1 MSPIISAAG
10 VGKSFRQLKRQP
22 GLSGALRSLVSR
34 DYLDIRAVEDISF
47 SVQPG
52 EAVGYLGPNG
62 AGKSTM
68 IKMMTG
74 ILTPSAGTLTVLGRE
89 PHAHRMTNAKEI
101 GVVFGQRSQLWWD
114 LPVRDSFDLN
124 RHIYDVPEARFADNL
139 AYLTAMLDMAAYL
152 DRPVRQLSL
161 GQRMRA
167 EIALALLHDPKIL
180 FLDEPTIG
188 LDVVAKDAV
197 RKFLAEVNR
206 ERGTTII
213 LTTHD
218 LVDIEEICPRLIM
231 VDDGKLLFDGELK
244 QLRATLGSRRRLTL
258 EFASDP
264 GPVALTTAVLTSDEG
279 AAKHYLLEDETV
291 SLLDVLSELGRGHG
305 LKDVKL
311 EEPDIEEVIRTFY
324 QNKALF
330 AGARP

>member
-10 VGKSFRQLKRQP
+10 VGKTFRQLKRRS
-22 GLSGALRSLVSR
+22 GLRGAISSLFSR
-34 DYLDIRAVEDISF
+34 TYTEIRAVESISF
-47 SVQPG
+47 SIEPG

-74 ILTPSAGTLTVLGRE
+74 ILTPSEGTLSVLGRE
-89 PHAHRMTNAKEI
+89 PHANRMVNASEI

-114 LPVRDSFDLN
+114 LPVRDSFALS
-124 RHIYDVPEARFADNL
+124 RHIYDIQEARYADNL
-139 AYLTAMLDMAAYL
+139 GLLTQMLDMGNYL

-167 EIALALLHDPKIL
+167 EIAMALLHDPKIL

-197 RKFLAEVNR
+197 RKFLAEINR
-206 ERGTTII
+206 KRGTTII

-231 VDDGKLLFDGELK
+231 VDDGKLLFDGELRR
-244 QLRATLGSRRRLTL
+244 LRATLGSRRRLKL
-258 EFASDP
+258 EFATDP
-264 GPVALTTAVLTSDEG
+264 GPIRLSSAHLVTDEG
-279 AAKHYLLEDETV
+279 AAKHFLIKREDV
-291 SLLDVLSELGRGHG
+291 SLVQILTELGEGHG

-324 QNKALF
+324 QNKPKLA
-330 AGARP
+330 ASP

>member
-1 MSPIISAAG
+1 MPPIISASG
-10 VGKSFRQLKRQP
+10 VGKTFRQLKRQS
-22 GLSGALRSLVSR
+22 GFGGALKSLFSR
-34 DYLDIRAVEDISF
+34 DYTEIRAVDGISF
-47 SVQPG
+47 AIEPG

-74 ILTPSAGTLTVLGRE
+74 ILTPTAGALSVLGRE
-89 PHAHRMTNAKEI
+89 PHSHRMINASEI

-114 LPVRDSFDLN
+114 LPVRDSYDLN
-124 RHIYDVPEARFADNL
+124 RHIYDIPEPRFADNL
-139 AYLTAMLDMAAYL
+139 AYLTQMLDMASYIE
-152 DRPVRQLSL
+152 RPVRQLSL

-167 EIALALLHDPKIL
+167 EIAMALLHDPKIL

-188 LDVVAKDAV
+188 LDVVAKDVV
-197 RKFLAEVNR
+197 RKFLAEINR
-206 ERGTTII
+206 QRGTTII

-244 QLRATLGSRRRLTL
+244 RLRTTLGSRRRLML
-258 EFASDP
+258 EFAADP
-264 GPVALTTAVLTSDEG
+264 GPISLASATLVADEG
-279 AAKHYLLEDETV
+279 SAKHFLLEDENV
-291 SLLDVLSELGRGHG
+291 SLLDVLAELGRGHG

-324 QNKALF
+324 QNKPNL
-330 AGARP
+330 AGAAP